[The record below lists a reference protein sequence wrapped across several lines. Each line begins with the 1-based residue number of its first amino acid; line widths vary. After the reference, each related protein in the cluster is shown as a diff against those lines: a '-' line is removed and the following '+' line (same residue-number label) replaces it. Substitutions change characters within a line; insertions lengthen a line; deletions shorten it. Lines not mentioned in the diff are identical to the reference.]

1 MNRTIIVV
9 IVLSVLGLAGTAL
22 FLNSQKK
29 VVDNK
34 EQTQTNQT
42 QTTEDKTNT
51 KSADINAV
59 AIENFSYLPAN
70 LTVKK
75 GTTVTW
81 TQMDSIE
88 HNVVSDNDSPKKGLN
103 GPLLSK
109 GETYSFTFNEPG
121 EYKYHCQ
128 RHPNMTGTV
137 TVTE

>member
-59 AIENFSYLPAN
+59 AIESFSYLPAN

-81 TQMDSIE
+81 TQMDSVE
-88 HNVVSDNDSPKKGLN
+88 HNVVSDNDSPQKGLN

-109 GETYSFTFNEPG
+109 GETNSFTFNEPG

-128 RHPNMTGTV
+128 RHPNMAGTV